1 MSRYQDRCLA
11 IPHLMSLTI
20 RKWGCQWFGIRH
32 FAWPTDFFGDGD
44 QMTKW
49 PTADFKK
56 SLMPDVYCCIP
67 SLEYLRGAF
76 LWIIL
81 EVSSF
86 MVDPGSSSPCVH
98 WNSKLDDLGLR
109 WSRSSLNWRVSATCT
124 SGRWEIETPN
134 PMLCFRG
141 EKNHGSNR
149 KSRTR
154 PCK

>member
-1 MSRYQDRCLA
+1 MSSYPTFDVFDHPEMRLSVIWNSTFCMTNRL
-11 IPHLMSLTI
+11 LW
-20 RKWGCQWFGIRH
+20 RR
-32 FAWPTDFFGDGD
+32 WPND